1 MIDDKVVSN
10 KRVVYKRDKRNDED
24 PGKFY
29 LEDEKSGER
38 IELIDFDWVERAG
51 VKKNE
56 AIAEATAAR
65 YTTLFRLT
73 DEQVRFDAA
82 ADALEIVG
90 RGMTYAEAYSNTA
103 GALGENIANISVMA
117 LSFYTSSSLDYM
129 YHDYFDDETD
139 ESEELHPS
147 NKVDLNEGR
156 VQKAADNL
164 YLQILLLIGGEFFD
178 QAEQYAQET
187 LVKKYSS
194 PDAIANLIKERGSD
208 GLKSTKAIK
217 TLMSEYF
224 CNWGPAIIKLAPK
237 VKHGGFATAGEYLAA
252 LNRELMLNRISGRV
266 NMILL
271 CLGVTLMKA
280 GHPLSVMLG
289 AAVVVS
295 AQPVSMGV
303 RKAAELKLMEKENDG
318 SRIDETKQTDIWNEV
333 LDTVFEEFKKQFN
346 LAELFNG
353 VSQMYLLCDLH
364 TDDPRIAEFEIDAP
378 GGIEGFEI
386 LWRGNVKSLANLDF
400 KCLAKHEGIGDV
412 SEFTNKIKGLSAC
425 YGTVESIGGMMNR
438 KFEKKGNEAINQLDE
453 DFVAFFDH
461 RGIKSADVMR
471 RIITDIFQKWEWDPY
486 EHSYK
491 EVIIKEGDTLED
503 IAHDHFI
510 SCEALRKANNLHENQ
525 NIKERATLKIPP
537 LTKVPYEIKQ
547 GDSLSEIAVEY
558 DTDVARL
565 KRLNN
570 LEGGTIYTG
579 DILLVPLEIDWAYED
594 RRWTSFKNPEFN
606 IIPRLIHKKKTKD
619 IIDKHN
625 FLFLPGYTVPEIKD
639 HLKET
644 SKHFPERYLKFL
656 LEQGINVGI
665 DTRGRVPFHQVR
677 HISII
682 DRQANKFGIGL
693 RFEDNKGYE
702 EILELSHNEFFKE
715 EGLYGNLF
723 SKKEGDGKG
732 VNYDYLIFKDPDVL
746 LPHVFFKKNHDRLYG
761 SLGKNK
767 EELSTPEDP
776 YQFTA
781 GFGEEKNYK
790 NSNGMGVIKLN
801 GHTIGENIRF
811 LRKTRYQGQLKEE
824 YEENFYKEGTKKL
837 MLKVNYTFTPQ
848 GKLDFNSLFDLYD
861 KTELIIKYGSLGD
874 GPAIANIL
882 EIDDFQNGDYGI
894 ELPRYHIISGTLYAK
909 QKKEYSN
916 HEIISCAGNDIKINI
931 NSGKAY
937 NYKLNQEDG
946 EELYNQADR
955 IIIGDKPIG
964 SGINLHRETEEGIIE
979 YRDDDQVKYEFS
991 IKKDRLLI
999 DLQNHPHIK
1008 EIYREELSKNI
1019 RDSKILDAILIENF
1033 KNGDYGLHLP
1043 YEHMG
1048 ENFTLLV
1055 GSKAREEIE
1064 INQPHDYYI
1073 YSQKSYCN
1081 NEDCKLKK
1089 LCQERGKN
1097 SLGSEACFCK
1107 QYIFNE
1113 LGYKA
1118 INGKGDL
1125 YIDGLRLGEMNIEK
1139 LTYIGGLISGYTFK
1153 KGLYELECRF
1163 EQKLNNDDKVDELL
1177 ISYKGGIR
1185 GKNTGEWNHILIKG
1199 FQNGDYNINLPE
1211 VVVSY
1216 LPGSNYIG

>member
-1 MIDDKVVSN
+1 M
-10 KRVVYKRDKRNDED
+10 
-24 PGKFY
+24 
-29 LEDEKSGER
+29 
-38 IELIDFDWVERAG
+38 
-51 VKKNE
+51 
-56 AIAEATAAR
+56 
-65 YTTLFRLT
+65 
-73 DEQVRFDAA
+73 
-82 ADALEIVG
+82 
-90 RGMTYAEAYSNTA
+90 
-103 GALGENIANISVMA
+103 
-117 LSFYTSSSLDYM
+117 
-129 YHDYFDDETD
+129 
-139 ESEELHPS
+139 
-147 NKVDLNEGR
+147 
-156 VQKAADNL
+156 
-164 YLQILLLIGGEFFD
+164 
-178 QAEQYAQET
+178 
-187 LVKKYSS
+187 
-194 PDAIANLIKERGSD
+194 
-208 GLKSTKAIK
+208 
-217 TLMSEYF
+217 
-224 CNWGPAIIKLAPK
+224 
-237 VKHGGFATAGEYLAA
+237 
-252 LNRELMLNRISGRV
+252 
-266 NMILL
+266 
-271 CLGVTLMKA
+271 
-280 GHPLSVMLG
+280 
-289 AAVVVS
+289 
-295 AQPVSMGV
+295 
-303 RKAAELKLMEKENDG
+303 
-318 SRIDETKQTDIWNEV
+318 
-333 LDTVFEEFKKQFN
+333 
-346 LAELFNG
+346 
-353 VSQMYLLCDLH
+353 
-364 TDDPRIAEFEIDAP
+364 
-378 GGIEGFEI
+378 
-386 LWRGNVKSLANLDF
+386 
-400 KCLAKHEGIGDV
+400 
-412 SEFTNKIKGLSAC
+412 
-425 YGTVESIGGMMNR
+425 
-438 KFEKKGNEAINQLDE
+438 
-453 DFVAFFDH
+453 
-461 RGIKSADVMR
+461 
-471 RIITDIFQKWEWDPY
+471 
-486 EHSYK
+486 
-491 EVIIKEGDTLED
+491 
-503 IAHDHFI
+503 
-510 SCEALRKANNLHENQ
+510 
-525 NIKERATLKIPP
+525 
-537 LTKVPYEIKQ
+537 
-547 GDSLSEIAVEY
+547 
-558 DTDVARL
+558 
-565 KRLNN
+565 
-570 LEGGTIYTG
+570 
-579 DILLVPLEIDWAYED
+579 
-594 RRWTSFKNPEFN
+594 
-606 IIPRLIHKKKTKD
+606 
-619 IIDKHN
+619 DKHN
-625 FLFLPGYTVPEIKD
+625 FLFLPGYTIPEVKD
-639 HLKET
+639 HLKVIN
-644 SKHFPERYLKFL
+644 KHFPERYLKFL
-656 LEQGINVGI
+656 LEQGINIGI
-665 DTRGRVPFHQVR
+665 DTRGRVPFHQVQ

-682 DRQANKFGIGL
+682 DRQADKFGLGL
-693 RFEDNKGYE
+693 CFEDNKGYE

-732 VNYDYLIFKDPDVL
+732 VNYDYLIFKDDPDVL
-746 LPHVFFKKNHDRLYG
+746 LPHVFFKKNNDRLYG

-767 EELSTPEDP
+767 EELSPPEEP

-781 GFGEEKNYK
+781 GFGKKQNYK
-790 NSNGMGVIKLN
+790 KSNGMGVIKIN

-811 LRKTRYQGQLKEE
+811 LRKSRYQGQFKEE
-824 YEENFYKEGTKKL
+824 YEENIYKEGTEQL
-837 MLKVNYTFTPQ
+837 MLKLSYSFTPH

-861 KTELIIKYGSLGD
+861 KTELIIKYGIPGE
-874 GPAIANIL
+874 GPAIENIL

-894 ELPRYHIISGTLYAK
+894 ELPRYHLISGTLYAK

-916 HEIISCAGNDIKINI
+916 NEIISCAGNDIKINI

-991 IKKDRLLI
+991 IKKDKLLI

>member
-1 MIDDKVVSN
+1 MIDDNVISN
-10 KRVVYKRDKRNDED
+10 KKVEYERDRNDPND
-24 PGKFY
+24 SGKFY
-29 LEDEKSGER
+29 LEDEESGEK
-38 IELIDFDWVERAG
+38 IELIDFDWVEGMG
-51 VKKNE
+51 VNRNE
-56 AIAEATAAR
+56 KIAEATAQK

-82 ADALEIVG
+82 AGALEIAG

-117 LSFYTSSSLDYM
+117 LSSYTSLSLDYM
-129 YHDYFDDETD
+129 YHDYFNDEND
-139 ESEELHPS
+139 ESEEPHPS
-147 NKVDLNEGR
+147 NKVDLNEER

-164 YLQILLLIGGEFFD
+164 YLQTLLLIGGEFFN
-178 QAEQYAQET
+178 QAEQYAQEA

-194 PDAIANLIKERGSD
+194 PDTIANLIKERGSD
-208 GLKSTKAIK
+208 GLKSAKAIK

-252 LNRELMLNRISGRV
+252 LNRELMLNRISCRV

-271 CLGVTLMKA
+271 CLGVTLMKTE
-280 GHPLSVMLG
+280 HPLAALLG
-289 AAVVVS
+289 AAVLVS

-303 RKAAELKLMEKENDG
+303 RKAAEHKLKEKENN
-318 SRIDETKQTDIWNEV
+318 SAQIDETKQTDIWDEV

-346 LAELFNG
+346 LVELFNG

-491 EVIIKEGDTLED
+491 EVIVKEGDTLED

-558 DTDVARL
+558 DTDVATL

-579 DILLVPLEIDWAYED
+579 DILLVPFEIDWAYED

-606 IIPRLIHKKKTKD
+606 ITPRLTHKKKTKD
-619 IIDKHN
+619 IMDKHN
-625 FLFLPGYTVPEIKD
+625 FLFLPGYTVPEVKD
-639 HLKET
+639 HLKVIN
-644 SKHFPERYLKFL
+644 KHFPERYLKFL

-682 DRQANKFGIGL
+682 DRQADKFGIGL
-693 RFEDNKGYE
+693 RYADKSYKK
-702 EILELSHNEFFKE
+702 ILELSHNEFFIKE
-715 EGLYGNLF
+715 ELNDKLF
-723 SKKEGDGKG
+723 SKIDKNFE
-732 VNYDYLIFKDPDVL
+732 YDYLIFKDPDVL

-767 EELSTPEDP
+767 EELTSPEDP

-790 NSNGMGVIKLN
+790 KSNGMGVIKLN

-811 LRKTRYQGQLKEE
+811 LRKTRGQLKEE
-824 YEENFYKEGTKKL
+824 YEENIYKEGTKKL
-837 MLKVNYTFTPQ
+837 MLKVNYTFTPH

-861 KTELIIKYGSLGD
+861 KTELIIKYGSPGD

-894 ELPRYHIISGTLYAK
+894 KLPRYHLISGTLYAR
-909 QKKEYSN
+909 QYNQYINNEMIN
-916 HEIISCAGNDIKINI
+916 CVGDNIKINLS
-931 NSGKAY
+931 SGKIY
-937 NYKLNQEDG
+937 NYKLNKEDG
-946 EELYNQADR
+946 EKIYNMAKGIIMGDR
-955 IIIGDKPIG
+955 PIG
-964 SGINLHRETEEGIIE
+964 QDIKLIKETEEGILE
-979 YRDDDQVKYEFS
+979 YRDDDQVEYRFS
-991 IKKDRLLI
+991 IKENTLLI
-999 DLQNHPHIK
+999 ELKNHH
-1008 EIYREELSKNI
+1008 SI
-1019 RDSKILDAILIENF
+1019 RKAWGNMQSVNSILIENF
-1033 KNGDYGLHLP
+1033 KNGDYGLRLP
-1043 YEHMG
+1043 YEYLGDYCALM
-1048 ENFTLLV
+1048 V
-1055 GSKAREEIE
+1055 GTRGREEIDE
-1064 INQPHDYYI
+1064 GRDYHL
-1073 YSQKSYCN
+1073 YSQKSYCDIKDYKLNGLYPEGIN
-1081 NEDCKLKK
+1081 NNGEDCF
-1089 LCQERGKN
+1089 
-1097 SLGSEACFCK
+1097 SK

-1113 LGYKA
+1113 LRYKLS
-1118 INGKGDL
+1118 NGKGNL
-1125 YIDGLRLGEMNIEK
+1125 YIDGFRMGDLDIEK
-1139 LTYIGGLISGYTFK
+1139 LVYEGELSFRYRFK
-1153 KGLYELECRF
+1153 KGLYTLDCRF
-1163 EQKLNNDDKVDELL
+1163 RQKLNEKTYQVDEL
-1177 ISYKGGIR
+1177 IINYR
-1185 GKNTGEWNHILIKG
+1185 GRLRDNYLGKWKLILIKN
-1199 FQNGDYNINLPE
+1199 FKNGDYNIKLPG
-1211 VVVSY
+1211 VIVSH
-1216 LPGSNYIG
+1216 LPGSNYIAY